1 MKPYNDKEGK
11 KEQVRTMFDGIARRY
26 DLLNHLL
33 SLGID
38 RGWRRRVVRR
48 VRQARPAAVLDMAT
62 GTGDLAMML
71 ASACP
76 QATITGV
83 DLSERMLEVGQR
95 KIEAAGL
102 ASRIRLSQ
110 GDAESDGYGTEAFD
124 AATVAFGVRNF
135 EDIPGGIAGLYR
147 SLKPGGRLY
156 VLEFGMPRN
165 KIFGALYRFY
175 FHRVLPRLGGLV
187 SRDAKAYTYLPQS
200 VDEFPYGSAFAGI
213 LSDAGFR
220 RCRIENLSGGIA
232 QLYSAEKPAG
242 TLPDSDC

>member
-213 LSDAGFR
+213 LSDAGVR

-242 TLPDSDC
+242 IPPDSDC